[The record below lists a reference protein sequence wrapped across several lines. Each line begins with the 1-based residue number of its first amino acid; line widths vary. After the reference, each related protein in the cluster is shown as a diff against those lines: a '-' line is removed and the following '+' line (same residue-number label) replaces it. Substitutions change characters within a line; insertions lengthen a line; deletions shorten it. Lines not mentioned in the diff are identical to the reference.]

1 MDMLDLYTDYLICQN
16 KYATATGLSELLD
29 GEFAHDKV
37 TQFLRKGDFDSKTL
51 WCYVKKPV
59 RRQESSGGV
68 LIVDDSIEEKPY
80 TDENEINCWHYSH
93 AKGMVL
99 KGINLLTCMV
109 RYGDFS
115 VPVGYDV
122 IKKDVLYSD
131 VKTRQIRRKS
141 SVTKNELFRDL
152 IDQAVKNQALFD
164 YILADNWFGSKANMA
179 HIHND
184 LHKSFIIGM
193 KSNRTLALSEN
204 DANNGR
210 YQQVKTLELEE
221 DVAHTVWLK
230 GLDFPVRLLK
240 KVFKNE
246 NGSTGILYL
255 VSNDMTSSA
264 ERLYEVYQKRWRIEE
279 YHKSIKQNAS
289 LTKSP
294 TRTVKTQSN
303 HIFAA
308 IIAYC
313 KLEFLKIKTNLN
325 HFAIKYKLILRANQI
340 ALKEL
345 KNMTA

>member
-37 TQFLRKGDFDSKTL
+37 TRFLRQEDYDSKSL
-51 WCYVKKPV
+51 WGYVKKPV
-59 RRQESSGGV
+59 REKGAAGGV
-68 LIVDDSIEEKPY
+68 LLLDDSIEEKPY
-80 TDENEINCWHYSH
+80 MDENDINCWHYSH
-93 AKGMVL
+93 AKGVVL
-99 KGINLLTCMV
+99 KGINILTCMV
-109 RYGDFS
+109 RYDDFS
-115 VPVGYDV
+115 VPVGYEV
-122 IKKDVLYSD
+122 IKKDISYSD
-131 VKTRQIRRKS
+131 IKTKQERRKS
-141 SVTKNELFRDL
+141 STTKNELFRSL
-152 IDQAVKNQALFD
+152 IDQAVKNNVLFD
-164 YILADNWFGSKANMA
+164 YILADNWYGSKANMA

-184 LHKSFIIGM
+184 LHKSFIIGI

-210 YQQVKTLELEE
+210 YQQVRTLELEE
-221 DVAHTVWLK
+221 DVAYTIWLK

-246 NGSTGILYL
+246 NGSTGVLYL

-294 TRTVKTQSN
+294 ARTVKTQSN
-303 HIFAA
+303 HIFAS

-313 KLEFLKIKTNLN
+313 KLEMLKIKTKLN
-325 HFAIKYKLILRANQI
+325 HFAIKYKLIVKANQI

-345 KNMTA
+345 KNMAG